1 MDKIAPA
8 FRRFQYM
15 AWSTGALLGFMTVV
29 GLPFKYVFGQ
39 TALWYGIGWQLHG
52 FLYMAYLLVV
62 SDLGIKARWSV
73 TRLIL
78 TALWGTVPFMS
89 FYAERRLRREYA

>member
-1 MDKIAPA
+1 MNKISSA

-15 AWSTGALLGFMTVV
+15 AWATGTLLGFMTVV
-29 GLPFKYVFGQ
+29 GLPFKYIFDQ
-39 TALWYGIGWQLHG
+39 SALWYSIGWQLHG
-52 FLYMAYLLVV
+52 YLYMAYLLVV
-62 SDLGIKARWSV
+62 ADLGVKSRWGV
-73 TRLIL
+73 GRLIL

>member
-15 AWSTGALLGFMTVV
+15 AWATGALLGFMTVV

-39 TALWYGIGWQLHG
+39 TATWYGIGWQLHG
-52 FLYMAYLLVV
+52 FLYMAYLIVV
-62 SDLGIKARWSV
+62 SDLGIKARWSIG
-73 TRLIL
+73 RLIL

-89 FYAERRLRREYA
+89 FYAERHLRREYA